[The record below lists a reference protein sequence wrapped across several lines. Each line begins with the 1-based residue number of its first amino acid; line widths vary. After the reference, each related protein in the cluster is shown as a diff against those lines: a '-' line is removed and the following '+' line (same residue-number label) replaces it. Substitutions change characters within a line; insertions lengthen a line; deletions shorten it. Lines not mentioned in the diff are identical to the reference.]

1 MNNRVVEY
9 SDSFRK
15 ELKELREL
23 PDKPRRDESFTAIAQ
38 RIDRMAESGGGVSA
52 RDFERYIGRN
62 DLLRVNYLERGV
74 MAARAVCR
82 IYVADPFGGGG
93 EWGTGFL
100 VSPRLLV
107 TNNHVIKS
115 SDTALRSFAEF
126 GYELDMK
133 GSFRPSKRF
142 QLMPQLGFISDRDL
156 DLTLVAVA
164 ERSEDGSAALLDY
177 SFLRLNPNLHKV
189 DEMEFV
195 TIIQH
200 PNGEDKHIAV
210 RENEV
215 IKIGDRNDSHLDNWL
230 WYASDTAPGSS
241 GAPVFNDQWQVVAVH
256 HAGVPETRERD
267 GIVEY
272 QLTNNEWLVREE
284 AERLPDDRVKWVAN
298 EGVRTSKLIAKV
310 LELHSSQTERSPL
323 VQEFLDDAMGVR
335 TFPGTPSQE
344 SVVRSPILTTRAIES
359 APDQFSLERRRIPK
373 IKMRPLSYYDGR
385 QGYDLDFLGVTIPL
399 PQLTDKAL
407 RFGSLTQ
414 VQGAS
419 DKVLRYTNFSVVFN
433 EKRRMAFFTAVNI
446 DGKRWVNLKRGNDE
460 WYFDPRLPMEL
471 QIGDELYGSEP
482 GNYFDRGHLTRR
494 LDPVWGDM
502 AALADE
508 DTFHWTNCAP
518 QYWEFNQGK
527 ELWQGLENFILYN
540 TDQEDVRASVF
551 TGPLFQ
557 DDDEE
562 HRGVLIPQYFW
573 KVVVVTDR
581 GGKLYASA
589 YVVSQKQFAKNIP
602 FEKLP
607 VGDFN
612 NFQVSIGKL
621 EQRTGLAFSN
631 DVRAAD
637 VFKDGSGDRRLRS
650 FGDIVHPRR

>member
-9 SDSFRK
+9 SDNFRK

-23 PDKPRRDESFTAIAQ
+23 QDKPRRDESLTVIAQ
-38 RIDRMAESGGGVSA
+38 RIGRMAESGSGVSA
-52 RDFERYIGRN
+52 RDFERIILRN
-62 DLLRVNYLERGV
+62 DLLSINYLERGL

-82 IYVADPFGGGG
+82 IHVANRFGAGG
-93 EWGTGFL
+93 ERGTGFL

-107 TNNHVIKS
+107 TNHHVIGS
-115 SDTALRSFAEF
+115 SDMALRAIAEF
-126 GYELDMK
+126 DYELDAR
-133 GSFRPSKRF
+133 GSLRSSKRF
-142 QLMPQLGFISDRDL
+142 QLMPQLGFISDPDL
-156 DLTLVAVA
+156 DFTVVAVA
-164 ERSEDGSAALLDY
+164 ERSEDGSAALVDY
-177 SFLRLNPNLHKV
+177 GFLRLNPNLHKV
-189 DEMEFV
+189 EEMEFV

-241 GAPVFNDQWQVVAVH
+241 GAPAFNDQWQVVAVH
-256 HAGVPETRERD
+256 HAGVPESRERD

-272 QLTNNEWLVREE
+272 QLTNNEWITKKE
-284 AERLPDDRVKWVAN
+284 AERLPEDKVKWVAN

-310 LELHSSQTERSPL
+310 VELHTSQTERSPL

-344 SVVRSPILTTRAIES
+344 SVVGPTILRTRATES

-373 IKMRPLSYYDGR
+373 IKVRPLSYYDGR

-407 RFGSLTQ
+407 RFGSLAQ

-446 DGKRWVNLKRGNDE
+446 DGKLSVNVKRGNDE
-460 WYFDPRLPMEL
+460 WYFDPRLPLNL
-471 QIGDELYGSEP
+471 QIGDELYSNEP

-494 LDPVWGDM
+494 LDPVWGDT
-502 AALADE
+502 AELADE

-540 TDQEDVRASVF
+540 TDAEDVRASVF
-551 TGPLFQ
+551 TGSLFQ

-573 KVVVVTDR
+573 KVVVVSDQ

-612 NFQVSIGKL
+612 NFQVSITKL

-637 VFKDGSGDRRLRS
+637 VFKDSSGDRRLRS
-650 FGDIVHPRR
+650 FGDIIHPRR

>member
-9 SDSFRK
+9 DDNFRK
-15 ELKELREL
+15 ELKDLREL
-23 PDKPRRDESFTAIAQ
+23 PDKPRRDEPLTAIAQ
-38 RIDRMAESGGGVSA
+38 RIDRMVESGSGVSA

-126 GYELDMK
+126 GYELDMR
-133 GSFRPSKRF
+133 GSFRSSKRF
-142 QLMPQLGFISDRDL
+142 QLMPQLGFISDPDL
-156 DLTLVAVA
+156 DFTLVAVA

-177 SFLRLNPNLHKV
+177 GFLRLNPNLHKV

-215 IKIGDRNDSHLDNWL
+215 IKIGDRNDSQRDNWL
-230 WYASDTAPGSS
+230 WYVSDTAPGSS

-256 HAGVPETRERD
+256 HAGVPESREVD

-272 QLTNNEWLVREE
+272 QLTNNEWVTKQE
-284 AERLPDDRVKWVAN
+284 AERLPEDRVKWVAN

-310 LELHSSQTERSPL
+310 VELHTSQTESSPL

-344 SVVRSPILTTRAIES
+344 SVVGTTILRIRATES
-359 APDQFSLERRRIPK
+359 APNQFSSERTRIPK
-373 IKMRPLSYYDGR
+373 INVRSLSYYDGR
-385 QGYDLDFLGVTIPL
+385 QGYDPNFLGVTIPL
-399 PQLTDKAL
+399 PQLTSNAL
-407 RFGSLTQ
+407 RFGSPAQ

-419 DKVLRYTNFSVVFN
+419 NNVLRYTHFSVVFN
-433 EKRRMAFFTAVNI
+433 ENRRMAFFTAVNI
-446 DGKRWVNLKRGNDE
+446 DGKRWVNLKRGNDA
-460 WYFDPRLPMEL
+460 WYFDPRLPKEL
-471 QIGDELYGSEP
+471 QIGNELYGNEP
-482 GNYFDRGHLTRR
+482 DNYFDRGHLTRR
-494 LDPVWGDM
+494 LDPVWGDT
-502 AALADE
+502 AELADE

-540 TDQEDVRASVF
+540 TDEEDVRASVF

-573 KVVVVTDR
+573 KVVVVSDR
-581 GGKLYASA
+581 GGKLYSSA
-589 YVVSQKQFAKNIP
+589 YVVSQQPFAKNIP

-612 NFQVSIGKL
+612 NFQVSIANL
-621 EQRTGLAFSN
+621 EQSIGLAFSN

-637 VFKDGSGDRRLRS
+637 VFKDGLGDRRLRS